1 MGTQVIIDL
10 IKDIPDEFYVD
21 DNNFILDKKTGT
33 VILINPLDD
42 QLIGTIPKEDVK
54 NLRVEIEKL
63 ISNNRIEP
71 EVLDKFDKKY
81 CI

>member
-1 MGTQVIIDL
+1 MGTQVITDL

-63 ISNNRIEP
+63 ISNNCIEP

>member
-1 MGTQVIIDL
+1 MGTQVITDL

-63 ISNNRIEP
+63 ISNNCIEP

-81 CI
+81 CV